1 MSRYPW
7 QNILYIESSGKTV
20 PFHPP
25 EGQVNGVGFVNLKG
39 APAALQ
45 AIPEAVQD
53 SALATAL
60 AAINQTHTGVFSVGC
75 HYATIAEKGVH
86 RVTGYIEFAVNERL
100 SVTQAST
107 YFSLF
112 FQFQNTLLQ
121 AKYPHAVQFEWA
133 IMPAVFIEADVQGFT
148 CSVKINTTGYPEP
161 QSCHAAWVSAVVLLG
176 NFLASLLPDEGTPI
190 Y

>member
-1 MSRYPW
+1 MSHYPW
-7 QNILYIESSGKTV
+7 QNILYIDACGKTI

-75 HYATIAEKGVH
+75 HYATIAEKNVH
-86 RVTGYIEFAVNERL
+86 RTTGYIEFAVNERQA
-100 SVTQAST
+100 VTQAST

-112 FQFQNTLLQ
+112 FQFQNVLLQ
-121 AKYPHAVQFEWA
+121 ARYPHAVQFEWA
-133 IMPAVFIEADVQGFT
+133 IMPAVFIDAGVQGFT
-148 CSVKINTTGYPEP
+148 CAIKINTTGYPDP
-161 QSCHAAWVSAVVLLG
+161 QSCHAAWVSTAALLG
-176 NFLASLLPDEGTPI
+176 DFLASILPGEGQRI